1 MGDHRREY
9 LSAPVA
15 TGDDALT
22 AVATL
27 SEEIVSGGARL
38 RVDVV
43 GGERT
48 RFLDDMAFLEYR
60 LADVSVRPGVVSKD
74 RPDVVWYV
82 DAAIRAV
89 RYRDEQLLL
98 DGPWEQGE
106 LNKMAVTMLA
116 LQMERAGLHPFHS
129 SAVRYRDTTILFLG
143 GESNHGKSMSQI
155 EGCRRGGLLVS
166 TETTVVDESGRAVAG
181 SKSVFL
187 RQRAKGTERSDI
199 PDQDEGVAKFFAET
213 PDFMPYDEPSDVDL
227 VILPGIDGHFDTKV
241 SSMNA
246 FECEYQTFHSLMNYL
261 GLNQL
266 LATGGIVMPIVDDDD
281 LRARR
286 GEFCSRFASGRP
298 YFMARAR
305 TPQLLWDEVERLM

>member
-1 MGDHRREY
+1 MGDRRRKD
-9 LSAPVA
+9 LPAAVA

-22 AVATL
+22 AVAIL
-27 SEEIVSGGARL
+27 SEELVCGGAGL

-43 GGERT
+43 GGERAH
-48 RFLDDMAFLEYR
+48 FLDDTAFLDYR
-60 LADVSVRPGVVSKD
+60 LADVSVSREPSKA
-74 RPDVVWYV
+74 RPDVVWHV
-82 DAAIRAV
+82 DAATKAV

-106 LNKMAVTMLA
+106 LNKIAISMFA
-116 LQMERAGLHPFHS
+116 LQLERAGLHPFHS

-187 RQRAKGTERSDI
+187 RQRAKGVERSDI
-199 PDQDEGVAKFFAET
+199 PDQDEGVAKFFDET
-213 PDFMPYDEPSDVDL
+213 PEFVPYDEPSPVDL
-227 VILPGIDGHFDTKV
+227 VILPAIDGHFDTKI
-241 SSMNA
+241 SAMNA
-246 FECEYQTFHSLMNYL
+246 FECEYQTFHSLMNYF

-286 GEFCSRFASGRP
+286 GEFCSRFAAGRP
-298 YFMARAR
+298 YFMVRAR
-305 TPQLLWDEVERLM
+305 TPQLLWDEVEQLM